1 MDLGADDLS
10 GTRALLDLGAR
21 EIWAV
26 DRNPMPKTDDPR
38 IRTEVNYFHNLTEA
52 HEVILA
58 SWIVNWHV
66 NVEHLL
72 SQAEIVV
79 CLSKNT
85 DGIQCGYR
93 QMWEHLCQREV
104 LVYVPD
110 AHNSL
115 TVYGPKQVR
124 REKTGEEIAALDLS
138 RVYLFDEIKEY
149 NQHESTNH
157 RTTSQAGVPTSA
169 Y

>member
-10 GTRALLDLGAR
+10 GTRALLDLGANQVL
-21 EIWAV
+21 AV

-52 HEVILA
+52 CEVILA

-72 SQAEIVV
+72 NQADIIV

-85 DGIQCGYR
+85 DGILCGYP

-104 LVYVPD
+104 LAYVPD

-115 TVYGPKQVR
+115 TVYGPRQVER
-124 REKTGEEIAALDLS
+124 PKTGEEIAALDLS
-138 RVYLFDEIKEY
+138 RIYRFDEIEGI
-149 NQHESTNH
+149 H
-157 RTTSQAGVPTSA
+157 P
-169 Y
+169 